1 VFSSY
6 NHVIF
11 DLDGTIIDSAY
22 SLKFFIDKLRIEK
35 GLEPY
40 PIENYRKY
48 SSEGGEVLISKSLN
62 IDDKDEVNF
71 YLAKFREIY
80 LENPIKGASIY
91 PFIKELLNNLK
102 ERGVFVS
109 LCTNK
114 PNLLML
120 EVLKRTKLINFFDEL
135 ISATEFG
142 YKKPHKQSIEKII
155 LTSKITKEETV
166 LIGDS
171 EIDYLAS
178 FNAGIDFI
186 LFSSDYDTNFQS
198 KYKGPTI
205 TSFSELIQ

>member
-1 VFSSY
+1 MFSSY

-22 SLKFFIDKLRIEK
+22 SLKFFIDKLRLEK
-35 GLEPY
+35 GLEPC

-186 LFSSDYDTNFQS
+186 LFSSDYDTNFQT